1 MVVIPPFPT
10 SSAYEQS
17 IMTDIPLFI
26 GEDAVAA
33 LEQYCAAQGLHRF
46 LLVAD
51 RNTYPVLGQKV
62 EATLKG
68 RGWDVKLVIFN
79 EPAVVPDER
88 SIFQVLLQADEVERT
103 YLAVGS
109 GTLTDITRIVSHRT
123 RCRFIS
129 VPTAPSVDGFSS
141 PSASLV
147 VRHIKKTVMAQPP
160 VAIFADLPTLAAA
173 PQAMIAAGYG
183 DILGKA
189 IALTDW
195 RLGHLVW
202 DEPYSPEIAARV
214 SATLQACID
223 ATGEIS
229 QASPT
234 GIRKLMFSL
243 VDSGLCMLDYGN
255 SRPASGSE
263 HYMSHFLEMKLLREG
278 RPAVLHGAKVGLCSL
293 RAAELYA
300 QLRKMDR
307 PQVVNQLATA
317 GLPDRISE
325 MQRIRMAFGPIAESL
340 FIEQAPFLDMG
351 AADFERLKQRILDC
365 WGEIQ
370 DLAELVPAPEKL
382 ASLLEKAGG
391 AIHPEDLG
399 LSEEEVRQALNDAHF
414 LRNRFT
420 ICKLGR
426 ILGLPAIR

>member
-1 MVVIPPFPT
+1 
-10 SSAYEQS
+10 
-17 IMTDIPLFI
+17 MTDIPVTI
-26 GEDAVAA
+26 GENA
-33 LEQYCAAQGLHRF
+33 LATLLQFCEDKGMTDF

-51 RNTYPVLGQKV
+51 SNTFPVLGRKV
-62 EATLKG
+62 EAALQV
-68 RGWDVKLVIFN
+68 RGWDVRSVVFR
-79 EPAVVPDER
+79 EPAVVPDEDF
-88 SIFQVLLQADEVERT
+88 IFQVLLQADQIERT

-129 VPTAPSVDGFSS
+129 LPTAPSVDGFTS

-147 VRHIKKTVMAQPP
+147 VRRIKTTVMAQPP
-160 VAIFADLPTLAAA
+160 MAVFADLGTLADA

-189 IALTDW
+189 IALADW
-195 RLGHLVW
+195 KLGHLLW

-214 SATLQACID
+214 RKALDDCIEATAEIGR
-223 ATGEIS
+223 AT
-229 QASPT
+229 PT

-255 SRPASGSE
+255 SRPAAGSE

-293 RAAELYA
+293 LAAELYA
-300 QLRKMDR
+300 RLRKIDR
-307 PQVVNQLATA
+307 SQAVTRLANTTQ
-317 GLPDRISE
+317 PERTTD
-325 MQRIRMAFGPIAESL
+325 MQRIRQAFGPIAESL
-340 FIEQAPFLDMG
+340 FVEQAPFLDVTAEG
-351 AADFERLKQRILDC
+351 FDRLKQRILEHWD
-365 WGEIQ
+365 EVQ
-370 DLAELVPAPEKL
+370 SLAADVPSPEKL
-382 ASLLEKAGG
+382 AYLLSQAGG
-391 AIHPEDLG
+391 ATRPAGLG
-399 LSEEEVRQALNDAHF
+399 LSDEELQQALVESHF

-426 ILGLPAIR
+426 ILCLNDGL